1 MELSDFLRQAAE
13 AAEVQENRI
22 ARIETEA
29 HDKAEHNKEIINQI
43 ISLLTQL
50 K

>member
-1 MELSDFLRQAAE
+1 MELSDILRQAAE
-13 AAEVQENRI
+13 AAQVQETRI

>member
-1 MELSDFLRQAAE
+1 MELSDILRE
-13 AAEVQENRI
+13 AAAAAQVQENRI
-22 ARIETEA
+22 ARIEMEA
-29 HDKAEHNKEIINQI
+29 HDRAEHNKEIISQI

>member
-1 MELSDFLRQAAE
+1 MELSDILRE
-13 AAEVQENRI
+13 AAAAAQVQENRI
-22 ARIETEA
+22 ERIEMEA
-29 HDKAEHNKEIINQI
+29 HDRAGHNKEIINQI

>member
-1 MELSDFLRQAAE
+1 MELSDILRE
-13 AAEVQENRI
+13 AATAAQAQENRI
-22 ARIETEA
+22 ARIEIEA
-29 HDKAEHNKEIINQI
+29 HDRAEHNKEIINQI

>member
-13 AAEVQENRI
+13 AAQVQENKI
-22 ARIETEA
+22 ARIEMEA
-29 HDKAEHNKEIINQI
+29 HDRAEHNKEIIDQI
-43 ISLLTQL
+43 VSLLTQL